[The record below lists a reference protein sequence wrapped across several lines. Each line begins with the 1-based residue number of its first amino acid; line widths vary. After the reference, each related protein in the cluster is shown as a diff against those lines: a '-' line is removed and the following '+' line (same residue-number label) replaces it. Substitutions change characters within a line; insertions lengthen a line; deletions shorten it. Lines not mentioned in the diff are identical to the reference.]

1 MENLVRALRARNADP
16 RIIELARNLKC
27 SVCEESARRTPRPQ
41 ATLEPLPPKWKVV
54 QADSAYWTHPATHQQ
69 VQFILMVD
77 EGCRFR
83 VGQVIQGGS
92 NRGVAGATMIRFFQ
106 EHWKPIFGK
115 PDKFRVDPAGA
126 CRSRELEA
134 YMDSQGIEL
143 DLVPAEAHWHIS
155 HVERAIGSVKHVMSV
170 LAKEDPSI
178 TPEEAFAEAIRV
190 GNEKEVVRGYSPC
203 QHALG
208 RTPDAAGRIHVSELD
223 EVPPVLCENSQGE
236 IHKNWKRMQQA
247 EQAFTEHVYQER
259 LSRAKNSRNY
269 ALKDFYSWRL
279 GLCLAGSRQ
288 EECQGNQEWGFHGPG

>member
-16 RIIELARNLKC
+16 RIIELARSLKC

-69 VQFILMVD
+69 IQFILMVD

-92 NRGVAGATMIRFFQ
+92 NRGVAAATMIRFFQ

-115 PDKFRVDPAGA
+115 PDKLRVDPAGG

-143 DLVPAEAHWHIS
+143 DVCLPKLIGTYHTLREPLVA
-155 HVERAIGSVKHVMSV
+155 
-170 LAKEDPSI
+170 
-178 TPEEAFAEAIRV
+178 
-190 GNEKEVVRGYSPC
+190 
-203 QHALG
+203 
-208 RTPDAAGRIHVSELD
+208 
-223 EVPPVLCENSQGE
+223 
-236 IHKNWKRMQQA
+236 
-247 EQAFTEHVYQER
+247 
-259 LSRAKNSRNY
+259 
-269 ALKDFYSWRL
+269 
-279 GLCLAGSRQ
+279 
-288 EECQGNQEWGFHGPG
+288 